1 MRKQV
6 GTMPNSLEITE
17 AATPDD
23 FRAAGDMILAFLAWN
38 RQRLG
43 QDWPR
48 EAFEIHERI
57 REDVT
62 NLESRNVREGW
73 RVYLARIAGELVGCA
88 AIRPLTQRICELKRL
103 FVMQHF
109 QRIGIGRRL
118 CDNVIVAARALGYEE
133 MKLDTADVQVEALGL
148 FEELGFQECAPYKS
162 YPPQVLDRV
171 VFMQKAL

>member
-1 MRKQV
+1 
-6 GTMPNSLEITE
+6 MPNSLEITE
-17 AATPDD
+17 AVTPDD

-43 QDWPR
+43 KDWPR

-62 NLESRNVREGW
+62 NLEARNGREGW
-73 RVYLARIAGELVGCA
+73 RIYLARLGGELAGCA
-88 AIRPLTQRICELKRL
+88 AIRPLSELTCELKRL

-109 QRIGIGRRL
+109 QRIGIGRKL
-118 CDNVIVAARALGYEE
+118 CGSVIAAAKALGYGE
-133 MKLDTADVQVEALGL
+133 MKLDTADLQVEALGL
-148 FEELGFQECAPYKS
+148 FEELGFEECAPYKS

-171 VFMQKAL
+171 VFMQKNL